1 MPDNNLTIGMLVF
14 PRMTQLDLTGP
25 YEVFARIPDAKV
37 YLLWKRKELVTSDA
51 GLSLLPTMTFAECP
65 SLDVIC
71 VPGGPGQIDL
81 MDDEEVISF
90 VRTQG
95 QKAQYVTSV
104 CTGSLVLGAA
114 GLLNGY
120 EATTHWMS
128 MDQLEI
134 FGAKPVKKRIV
145 RDGNRITGGG
155 VTAGIDFALYLA
167 SVLVGEQ
174 AARMIQLSLEYNPAP
189 PFTSGSPDTAS
200 PDIVSAARSRA
211 AQMLE
216 TRRAA
221 SLRAAERLA
230 VEGISMKR

>member
-1 MPDNNLTIGMLVF
+1 MSGKSLTIGMLVF

-25 YEVFARIPDAKV
+25 YEAFARIPDAKV
-37 YLLWKRKELVTSDA
+37 HLLWKRKEPVMSDT
-51 GLSLLPTMTFAECP
+51 GLSLLPTLTLAECP
-65 SLDVIC
+65 PLDVLC

-81 MDDEEVISF
+81 MDDEEVIAF
-90 VRTQG
+90 VRKQG
-95 QKAQYVTSV
+95 LQAQYVTSV
-104 CTGSLVLGAA
+104 CTGSLILGAA

-128 MDQLEI
+128 MDQLEL
-134 FGAKPVKKRIV
+134 FGVKPVKKRIV
-145 RDGNRITGGG
+145 RDRNRITGGG

-174 AARMIQLSLEYNPAP
+174 VARMIQLSLEYNPDP

-221 SLRAAERLA
+221 SIRAAERLKA
-230 VEGISMKR
+230 AS

>member
-1 MPDNNLTIGMLVF
+1 MSGKSLTIGMLVF

-25 YEVFARIPDAKV
+25 FEVFARIPDAKV
-37 YLLWKRKELVTSDA
+37 HLLWKRKEPVTSDT
-51 GLSLLPTMTFAECP
+51 GLSLLPTLTLAECP
-65 SLDVIC
+65 PLDVLC

-81 MDDEEVISF
+81 MDDEEVIAF
-90 VRTQG
+90 VRKQG
-95 QKAQYVTSV
+95 QQAQYVTSV

-114 GLLNGY
+114 GLLKGY

-128 MDQLEI
+128 MDQLEL

-145 RDGNRITGGG
+145 RDRNRITGGG

-174 AARMIQLSLEYNPAP
+174 TARMIQLSLEYNPDP

-200 PDIVSAARSRA
+200 PDMVSAARSRA

-221 SLRAAERLA
+221 SLRAAERLK
-230 VEGISMKR
+230 VSQ

>member
-1 MPDNNLTIGMLVF
+1 MSDKSLTIGMLVF

-25 YEVFARIPDAKV
+25 YEAFARIPDAKV
-37 YLLWKRKELVTSDA
+37 HLLWKRKEPVTSDT
-51 GLSLLPTMTFAECP
+51 GLSLLPTMILAECP
-65 SLDVIC
+65 PLDVLC

-81 MDDEEVISF
+81 MDDEEVIAF
-90 VRTQG
+90 VRKQG
-95 QKAQYVTSV
+95 QQAQYVTSV

-128 MDQLEI
+128 MDQLEL

-145 RDGNRITGGG
+145 RDRNRITGGG

-167 SVLVGEQ
+167 SVLVDEQ
-174 AARMIQLSLEYNPAP
+174 TARMIQLSIEYNPDP

-211 AQMLE
+211 TQMLE
-216 TRRAA
+216 ARRAA
-221 SLRAAERLA
+221 SLRAAERLKA
-230 VEGISMKR
+230 SQ

>member
-1 MPDNNLTIGMLVF
+1 MSDRNLTIGMLAF

-25 YEVFARIPDAKV
+25 FETFARIPEAKV
-37 YLLWKRKELVTSDA
+37 HLLWKRKEPVTSDT

-65 SLDVIC
+65 SLDVLC

-81 MDDEEVISF
+81 MDDEEVIAF
-90 VRTQG
+90 VRKQG
-95 QKAQYVTSV
+95 QQAQYVTSV

-145 RDGNRITGGG
+145 RDRNRITGGG
-155 VTAGIDFALYLA
+155 VSAGIDFALYLA
-167 SVLVGEQ
+167 GVLMDEQ
-174 AARMIQLSLEYNPAP
+174 TARMIQLSIEYNPDP
-189 PFTSGSPDTAS
+189 PFTSGSPDTAA
-200 PDIVSAARSRA
+200 PDMVTAVRTRA

-221 SLRAAERLA
+221 SLRAAERLKA
-230 VEGISMKR
+230 SQ

>member
-1 MPDNNLTIGMLVF
+1 MSDKNLTIGMLVF

-25 YEVFARIPDAKV
+25 YEAFARIPDAKV
-37 YLLWKRKELVTSDA
+37 HLLWKRKEPVTSDT

-81 MDDEEVISF
+81 MDDEEVIAF
-90 VRTQG
+90 VRTRG

-128 MDQLEI
+128 MDQLEP
-134 FGAKPVKKRIV
+134 FGAKPVKKRVV
-145 RDGNRITGGG
+145 RDRNRITGGG

-167 SVLVGEQ
+167 SVLVDEQ
-174 AARMIQLSLEYNPAP
+174 TACMIQLSIEYNPDP
-189 PFTSGSPDTAS
+189 PFTSGSPDSAPS
-200 PDIVSAARSRA
+200 EIVSAARTRA

-221 SLRAAERLA
+221 SLRAAERLKA
-230 VEGISMKR
+230 AS

>member
-1 MPDNNLTIGMLVF
+1 MSDKNLTIGMLVF
-14 PRMTQLDLTGP
+14 PRMTQLDATGP
-25 YEVFARIPDAKV
+25 FEAFARIPDAKV
-37 YLLWKRKELVTSDA
+37 HLLWKRKEPVTSDT
-51 GLSLLPTMTFAECP
+51 GLSLLPTLTLAECP
-65 SLDVIC
+65 PLDVLC

-81 MDDEEVISF
+81 MDDEEVIAF
-90 VRTQG
+90 VRKQG
-95 QKAQYVTSV
+95 QQAQYVTSV

-128 MDQLEI
+128 MDQLEL

-145 RDGNRITGGG
+145 RDRNRITGGG

-174 AARMIQLSLEYNPAP
+174 TARMIQLGIEYNPDP
-189 PFTSGSPDTAS
+189 PFTSGSPDSAS
-200 PDIVSAARSRA
+200 FEIVAAARTRA
-211 AQMLE
+211 TPMLE

-221 SLRAAERLA
+221 SLRAAERLKR
-230 VEGISMKR
+230 EGLR

>member
-1 MPDNNLTIGMLVF
+1 MSDKSLTIGMLVF

-25 YEVFARIPDAKV
+25 FEVFARIPDAKV
-37 YLLWKRKELVTSDA
+37 HLLWKRKEPVTSDT
-51 GLSLLPTMTFAECP
+51 GLSLLPTMTLAECP
-65 SLDVIC
+65 PLDVVC

-81 MDDEEVISF
+81 MDDEEVIAF
-90 VRTQG
+90 VRKQG
-95 QKAQYVTSV
+95 LQAQYVTSV

-145 RDGNRITGGG
+145 RDRNRITGGG

-167 SVLVGEQ
+167 SVLVDEQ
-174 AARMIQLSLEYNPAP
+174 TARMIQLSIEYNPDP

-200 PDIVSAARSRA
+200 PDMVSAVRSRA

-221 SLRAAERLA
+221 SLRAAERLKA
-230 VEGISMKR
+230 SS

>member
-1 MPDNNLTIGMLVF
+1 MSDKSLTIGMLVF

-25 YEVFARIPDAKV
+25 FEAFARIPDAKV
-37 YLLWKRKELVTSDA
+37 HLLWKRKEPVTSDT
-51 GLSLLPTMTFAECP
+51 GLSLLPTMTLAECP
-65 SLDVIC
+65 PLDVLC

-81 MDDEEVISF
+81 MDDEEVIAF
-90 VRTQG
+90 VRKQG
-95 QKAQYVTSV
+95 LQAQYVTSV

-145 RDGNRITGGG
+145 RDRNRITGGG

-167 SVLVGEQ
+167 SVLVDEQ
-174 AARMIQLSLEYNPAP
+174 TARMIQLSIEYNPDP

-200 PDIVSAARSRA
+200 PDMVSAVRSRA

-221 SLRAAERLA
+221 SLRAAERLKA
-230 VEGISMKR
+230 SS

>member
-1 MPDNNLTIGMLVF
+1 MSGKSLTIGMLVF

-25 YEVFARIPDAKV
+25 FEAFARIPDAKV
-37 YLLWKRKELVTSDA
+37 HLLWKRKEPVTSDT
-51 GLSLLPTMTFAECP
+51 GLSLLPTLTLAECP
-65 SLDVIC
+65 PLDVLC

-81 MDDEEVISF
+81 MDDEEVIAF
-90 VRTQG
+90 VRKQG
-95 QKAQYVTSV
+95 LQAQYVTSV

-128 MDQLEI
+128 MDQLEL

-145 RDGNRITGGG
+145 RDRNRITGGG

-167 SVLVGEQ
+167 GVLVGEQ
-174 AARMIQLSLEYNPAP
+174 AARMIQLSLEYNPDP

-200 PDIVSAARSRA
+200 PDMVSAARSRA

-221 SLRAAERLA
+221 SIRAAERL
-230 VEGISMKR
+230 KRETLR